1 MAKKKLRKLSSGK
14 VLIFR
19 IKNRRG
25 FAAVCMNN
33 LTEGRSPQQA
43 FERMI
48 KAVKRSGFALAG
60 NIPKAR

>member
-1 MAKKKLRKLSSGK
+1 MAKKKLRKLASGK

-25 FAAVCMNN
+25 YAAVCMNN

-43 FERMI
+43 FERMA

-60 NIPKAR
+60 TAPKAR